1 VVALEKKIPLCHPY
15 ALMTWAGTSPM
26 MMMTMMMI
34 IDVNMDFVF
43 KVFFIWLRND
53 LSLA

>member
-1 VVALEKKIPLCHPY
+1 
-15 ALMTWAGTSPM
+15 M

-53 LSLA
+53 PSLA